1 MSSKKQVILRS
12 LLLVLIVVFV
22 WSFFSDDDIHTQD
35 IRIEILDVGQ
45 GDAIYIRTPKGKD
58 ILVDGSID
66 RHTIYELGAVMPKTD
81 RYIDMVIATHP
92 DADHIAGLTELPR
105 YYSIANLWR
114 SGAENSTGFFS
125 ALNTWEENYNV
136 QVAYPKRG
144 EIIPIE
150 EGIQLEILHPVS
162 GKQSSAVNDD
172 SVMFILR
179 YKEFE
184 MLFTGDASTEVE
196 EDIIEWY
203 TKQGRQQELDIDI
216 LKVGHHGSKTST
228 SNLFLQYTTPEMAVI
243 SVGAGNKFGH
253 PHTGP
258 LVNLERIGSD
268 ILRTD
273 IHGRI
278 TCISNGITFHC
289 QTKKEAQ

>member
-1 MSSKKQVILRS
+1 MHSKNHIIGSVFFAVCIIALVTFEFTQSAQQTDIL
-12 LLLVLIVVFV
+12 
-22 WSFFSDDDIHTQD
+22 
-35 IRIEILDVGQ
+35 RIEILDVGQ

-58 ILVDGSID
+58 ILIDGSID

-81 RYIDMVIATHP
+81 RYMDVVIATHP
-92 DADHIAGLTELPR
+92 DADHIAGLTELPH

-114 SGAENSTGFFS
+114 SGAENTTGFFA

-150 EGIQLEILHPVS
+150 DGIQLEILHPVS
-162 GKQSSAVNDD
+162 GVYSSAVNDD

-179 YKEFE
+179 YEEFE
-184 MLFTGDASTEVE
+184 MLFTGDASTEIE
-196 EDIIEWY
+196 EEIIEWY
-203 TKQGRQQELDIDI
+203 IKQGREQELDVDI

-228 SNLFLQYTTPEMAVI
+228 GNAFLNAIRPDIGVI

-253 PHTGP
+253 PHSGP
-258 LVNLERIGSD
+258 LANLHRAGVD
-268 ILRTD
+268 VLRTD
-273 IHGRI
+273 LHGRI
-278 TCISNGITFHC
+278 TCTSDGSNYAC
-289 QTKKEAQ
+289 VSKK